1 MDDRVAWKIEPKGE
15 FKGDF
20 NEEMDSNK
28 TLHARIVGPKKARG
42 ICFYSPFLFFILVI
56 YFLFILYMELNLT
69 PTLSLIHPLSTRFR
83 GQKQLKHLL

>member
-15 FKGDF
+15 CKGDF
-20 NEEMDSNK
+20 NEEIDSNK